1 MEILELKNTMNE
13 RKNTLSTDSKMDQAE
28 ERTCELR
35 DRTSKSSVGEEG
47 TKAWKS
53 VKEAHVNDRV
63 SSEEAMHELLQ
74 FREKGEAREMKR

>member
-47 TKAWKS
+47 TKA
-53 VKEAHVNDRV
+53 
-63 SSEEAMHELLQ
+63 
-74 FREKGEAREMKR
+74 